1 MKLSEYATYDALAL
15 AELVAKKQISVQ
27 ELSQVGKKA
36 VDTLNIKINAV
47 VESWDGE
54 IDPHADRDSVLYG
67 VPFLIKDLAI
77 TMKGKRYEL
86 GSKLAQDM
94 VMDADSTLMSLYKEA
109 GLVTLGRT
117 TTSEFAISTT
127 TEARCVGPTLNPW
140 NPDFN
145 AGGSIRVP
153 AAVNGLFGLKP
164 TRGRVSSGPQQDEVW
179 SGLLAHLG
187 VSRSV
192 RDSAAL
198 LDAISRP
205 GIGEPYYTAA
215 PSQSFLSAVKKNP
228 GSLRIGL
235 MMDPPSGDKTQSAI
249 AAKAIDMASV
259 LESLGHQVEP
269 LVFDSGV
276 SWEAFVH
283 ANAQF
288 WNVNTAAWIDSI
300 AAATGRPVNEEYLE
314 QATLAAYAYG
324 KKISGIDI
332 LGAIA
337 VRNTVSRNL
346 GAYFQKYD
354 VLMTPTVPTLPM
366 KVGEYN
372 KVQDQV
378 DGLGWIAHVFRQAPF
393 AALANISGSP
403 SMSVPAGQDVATSL
417 PIGMMF
423 TAGYGQECLL
433 FGLAGQLEQA
443 LPWADQHPQVWAGK
457 LD

>member
-1 MKLSEYATYDALAL
+1 M
-15 AELVAKKQISVQ
+15 
-27 ELSQVGKKA
+27 
-36 VDTLNIKINAV
+36 
-47 VESWDGE
+47 
-54 IDPHADRDSVLYG
+54 
-67 VPFLIKDLAI
+67 
-77 TMKGKRYEL
+77 
-86 GSKLAQDM
+86 
-94 VMDADSTLMSLYKEA
+94 
-109 GLVTLGRT
+109 
-117 TTSEFAISTT
+117 
-127 TEARCVGPTLNPW
+127 
-140 NPDFN
+140 
-145 AGGSIRVP
+145 
-153 AAVNGLFGLKP
+153 NGLFGLKP

-215 PSQSFLSAVKKNP
+215 PPQSFLSAVKKNP

-443 LPWADQHPQVWAGK
+443 LPWADQHPQVWVGK
-457 LD
+457 LV

>member
-15 AELVAKKQISVQ
+15 AELVAKKHISVQ

-36 VDTLNIKINAV
+36 VDALNSKINAV

-86 GSKLAQDM
+86 GSKLAQGM

-140 NPDFN
+140 NPAFN

-164 TRGRVSSGPQQDEVW
+164 TRGRVSSGPLQDEVW

-215 PSQSFLSAVKKNP
+215 PPQTFLSAVKKNP
-228 GSLRIGL
+228 GALRIGL
-235 MMDPPSGDKTQSAI
+235 MMDPPSGDKTESVI
-249 AAKAIDMASV
+249 AGKAIDMASV
-259 LESLGHQVEP
+259 LESLGHQVES
-269 LVFDSGV
+269 LVFDCGV

-300 AAATGRPVNEEYLE
+300 AAATGRPVNEVYLE

-324 KKISGIDI
+324 KKISGIDL

-354 VLMTPTVPTLPM
+354 VLMTPTVPALPM
-366 KVGEYN
+366 RVGEYN
-372 KVQDQV
+372 QIQDQV
-378 DGLGWIAHVFRQAPF
+378 DGLGWIAHVFKQAPF

-423 TAGYGQECLL
+423 TAAYGQECLL

-443 LPWADQHPQVWAGK
+443 LPWSDQHPQVWVGK